1 MGNKVIWIGMSLL
14 LAVPA
19 LGGVAGAELAG
30 AVFLI
35 VGTILLVLDK

>member
-14 LAVPA
+14 LAGAVF
-19 LGGVAGAELAG
+19 LIVGAELAG